1 MSNFKELMDESEQ
14 LPTQSVMSDFK
25 ELMDEIE
32 QSPTQSVMSNFNQ
45 FMDEIKQSPTQ
56 SLPESYLTLPSLQM
70 ALTAGTF
77 LILTPFSFSNNEKQK
92 FSEEVSSLI
101 HNESFLSDFS
111 NQIGKPLEQESEDDF
126 VKRASNRLR
135 KMLYDRFG
143 IKG

>member
-14 LPTQSVMSDFK
+14 LPTQS
-25 ELMDEIE
+25 L
-32 QSPTQSVMSNFNQ
+32 MSNFNQ

-101 HNESFLSDFS
+101 HNQSFLSDFS

-126 VKRASNRLR
+126 VERGSNMLR

>member
-1 MSNFKELMDESEQ
+1 MSN
-14 LPTQSVMSDFK
+14 FK

-32 QSPTQSVMSNFNQ
+32 QSPTQSVMSNFKE

-56 SLPESYLTLPSLQM
+56 SLPESDLTLPSLQM

-77 LILTPFSFSNNEKQK
+77 LMLTPFSFSNNEKQK

-101 HNESFLSDFS
+101 QNQSFLTDFS
-111 NQIGKPLEQESEDDF
+111 NQIGEPLEQESEDDF
-126 VKRASNRLR
+126 VKRGSNRLR
-135 KMLYDRFG
+135 EMLYERFG

>member
-1 MSNFKELMDESEQ
+1 MSNFKELMEEIEPS
-14 LPTQSVMSDFK
+14 PTQSVMSNFE

-32 QSPTQSVMSNFNQ
+32 QSPTQSVVSNFKQ
-45 FMDEIKQSPTQ
+45 FMDKIKQSPTQ
-56 SLPESYLTLPSLQM
+56 SLPESYLTLPSLHM

-77 LILTPFSFSNNEKQK
+77 LMLTPFSFSNNEKQK

-126 VKRASNRLR
+126 VKRGSNMLR

>member
-1 MSNFKELMDESEQ
+1 MSNFKELMDEIEPS
-14 LPTQSVMSDFK
+14 PTQSVMSNFE

-32 QSPTQSVMSNFNQ
+32 QSPTQSVVSNFKQ
-45 FMDEIKQSPTQ
+45 FMDKIKQSPTQ
-56 SLPESYLTLPSLQM
+56 SLPESYLTLPSLQR

-111 NQIGKPLEQESEDDF
+111 NQIGEPLEQESEDDF
-126 VKRASNRLR
+126 VKRGSNMLR

>member
-1 MSNFKELMDESEQ
+1 MSN
-14 LPTQSVMSDFK
+14 FK

-32 QSPTQSVMSNFNQ
+32 QSPTQSVMSNFKE

-56 SLPESYLTLPSLQM
+56 SLPESDLTLPSLQM

-77 LILTPFSFSNNEKQK
+77 LMLTPFSFSNNEKQK

-101 HNESFLSDFS
+101 QNQSFLSDFS
-111 NQIGKPLEQESEDDF
+111 NQIGEPLEQESEDDF
-126 VKRASNRLR
+126 VKCGSNRLR
-135 KMLYDRFG
+135 EMLYERFG

>member
-1 MSNFKELMDESEQ
+1 MSN
-14 LPTQSVMSDFK
+14 FK

-32 QSPTQSVMSNFNQ
+32 QSPNQSVMSNFKQ
-45 FMDEIKQSPTQ
+45 FMDEIEQSPTQ
-56 SLPESYLTLPSLQM
+56 SLPEFDLTLPSLQM

-77 LILTPFSFSNNEKQK
+77 LMLTPFSFSNNEKQK

-101 HNESFLSDFS
+101 QNEFFLSDLS
-111 NQIGKPLEQESEDDF
+111 NQIGEPLEQESEDDF
-126 VKRASNRLR
+126 VKRASDRLR

>member
-1 MSNFKELMDESEQ
+1 MSN
-14 LPTQSVMSDFK
+14 FK

-32 QSPTQSVMSNFNQ
+32 QSPTQSVMSNFKE

-56 SLPESYLTLPSLQM
+56 SLPESDLTLPSLQM

-77 LILTPFSFSNNEKQK
+77 LMLTPFSFSNNEKQK

-101 HNESFLSDFS
+101 QNQSFLSDFS
-111 NQIGKPLEQESEDDF
+111 NQIGEPWEQESEDDF
-126 VKRASNRLR
+126 VKRGSNRLR
-135 KMLYDRFG
+135 EMLYERFG

>member
-1 MSNFKELMDESEQ
+1 MSN
-14 LPTQSVMSDFK
+14 FK

-32 QSPTQSVMSNFNQ
+32 QSPNQSVMSNFKQ
-45 FMDEIKQSPTQ
+45 FMDEIEQSPTQ
-56 SLPESYLTLPSLQM
+56 SLPESDLTLPSLQM

-77 LILTPFSFSNNEKQK
+77 LMLTPFSFSNNEKQK

-101 HNESFLSDFS
+101 QNEFFLSDLS
-111 NQIGKPLEQESEDDF
+111 NQIGEPLEQESEDDF